1 MAADMSGKKEKIAF
15 VVIRYGRE
23 INGGAEYHCRML
35 AERLAGDYDVEVLT
49 TCVKNYV
56 TGENEYPEGEE
67 MLNGVR
73 VRRFLAEPFD
83 AAAHRNCVRRAAP
96 AKKLRHLLYRFRLL
110 RPLSHLKPVWHYKE
124 SEEVAALNTQACYS
138 PKLNAFICENK
149 AAYKAIIPLSFFPHT
164 YYAALYA
171 PERTLLIPT
180 MHNNGSSF
188 RSIITS
194 VFTRVAYIAFNTRA
208 EQRLMERIV
217 GRGMAPHGVV
227 GVGIE
232 RTSPAD
238 WETTRA
244 KYALPDEYLL
254 YVGRIDP
261 MKLNHIVDYFLLYK
275 RRNPASRLKL
285 VLMGGVF
292 GKTVS
297 HSDLLYTGFV
307 SEAEKTAILRGAVAV
322 VNPSRYESLSLILLE
337 AMNEGKAMLV
347 NGRCE
352 VLKEHCVRSGGA
364 ALYYKGGKDFIRKLR
379 RIESSASLRDEMGEK
394 GQRYVE
400 GEYGWA
406 QVLHRMKRAIESINR
421 GGVGI

>member
-1 MAADMSGKKEKIAF
+1 MNDKKDKIAF

-35 AERLAGDYDVEVLT
+35 AERLTADYDVEVLT

-67 MLNGVR
+67 TLNGVR

-83 AAAHRNCVRRAAP
+83 TDAHRACVRRAAP
-96 AKKLRHLLYRFRLL
+96 AKKWRHLLYRLRLL
-110 RPLSHLKPVWHYKE
+110 RPLSRLKPVWRYKE

-138 PKLNAFICENK
+138 PRLNAFVCDHK
-149 AAYKAIIPLSFFPHT
+149 AAYKVIIPMSFFPHT
-164 YYAALYA
+164 YYASLYA

-188 RSIITS
+188 RSIVTS
-194 VFTRVAYIAFNTRA
+194 VFTRVAYIAFNTEA
-208 EQRLMERIV
+208 EQRLMENVV
-217 GRGMAPHGVV
+217 GPAMAPHGIV

-244 KYALPDEYLL
+244 KYALPDDYLL

-261 MKLNHIVDYFLLYK
+261 MKLNHVVDYFLEYK
-275 RRNPASRLKL
+275 RRNSASRLKL
-285 VLMGGVF
+285 VLTGGVF
-292 GKTVS
+292 GKTAT
-297 HSDLLYTGFV
+297 HPDLIYTGFV
-307 SEAEKTAILRGAVAV
+307 SETEKTAILLGAMAV
-322 VNPSRYESLSLILLE
+322 VNPSQYESLSLILLE
-337 AMNEGKAMLV
+337 AMSEGKAMLV

-352 VLKEHCVRSGGA
+352 VLKEHCVRSDGA
-364 ALYYKGGKDFIRKLR
+364 ALYYKGRKDFIRKLR
-379 RIESSASLRDEMGEK
+379 RVESSASLRAEMGEK
-394 GQRYVE
+394 GRRYVE
-400 GEYGWA
+400 SEYGWP
-406 QVLHRMKRAIESINR
+406 QVLGRMKRAIESI
-421 GGVGI
+421 